1 MCGRRRTTAL
11 EHIGIRAVECQVT
24 EHERQRVEQ
33 QAYAPEGIAAIT
45 PVTWLWLLA
54 SGFAFWLAV
63 VESVVW
69 LV

>member
-1 MCGRRRTTAL
+1 V
-11 EHIGIRAVECQVT
+11 I
-24 EHERQRVEQ
+24 EQ
-33 QAYAPEGIAAIT
+33 QRRAEYDTYEPEGIAAIA